1 MARKWSW
8 IVLATNSF
16 HRMELDFNL
25 LLFDGSKKKE
35 GMSISIEVPFLTLS
49 FVHVVNEV
57 ERSCFWKRIMRA
69 KEK

>member
-1 MARKWSW
+1 MK
-8 IVLATNSF
+8 LDCLGDEFF

-25 LLFDGSKKKE
+25 LLFDGSKEKKE

-57 ERSCFWKRIMRA
+57 ERSCCWKRIMRA